1 VTRSCQPRHPIIAC
15 VAMLMAGFLS
25 GCGMGAPG
33 FGDGAHQAANK
44 SAAPTYQEAKLSSEL
59 SAKAGVR
66 SERKSTVAHEAIKA
80 TSSSKA
86 ERASRAAQSAGGLD
100 PSQTSERNAGAG
112 PDTATDTGATPS
124 GAKPVPAIDSS
135 VTSPSM
141 TTPVVG
147 SPEWKRQKQ
156 ESEKQEQRIQRVIE
170 GICHGC

>member
-1 VTRSCQPRHPIIAC
+1 MIRSCQPRHPIAAC
-15 VAMLMAGFLS
+15 VAMLMAGCLS
-25 GCGMGAPG
+25 GCATSAPG

-44 SAAPTYQEAKLSSEL
+44 SAAPTYQEVKLSSEL

-66 SERKSTVAHEAIKA
+66 SERKSTVAHKTIKA
-80 TSSSKA
+80 TSSSKV
-86 ERASRAAQSAGGLD
+86 ERASRAAQGARSLES
-100 PSQTSERNAGAG
+100 SQSSERNAGAKL
-112 PDTATDTGATPS
+112 DIATDTGATSS

-135 VTSPSM
+135 ETSASM

-156 ESEKQEQRIQRVIE
+156 ESEKQEQHIRRVIE